1 MKRLLYMLYGV
12 VLQHKMCGVV
22 AKFFSKRGVLGEIV
36 LCRWSLI
43 FSAYAIWKRQHLLQ
57 VLLEKYGLDE
67 ILVSMQELLHIQ
79 IRC

>member
-43 FSAYAIWKRQHLLQ
+43 FSAYAIWKFWYPCRNFYTS
-57 VLLEKYGLDE
+57 KSGAK
-67 ILVSMQELLHIQ
+67 
-79 IRC
+79 RCGCGK